1 MLSFPFFKQLDAMD
15 CGPAC
20 LKIIC
25 KYYGKSLSMK
35 FIRDK
40 CYITREGVSLL
51 DISRAAEEIG
61 LRTLSLKVSLEDLE
75 RKIPLPCI
83 IHWNYS
89 HFIVVYKITKNK
101 VYVSDPQIGLVAY
114 PKKEFSY
121 HWKKKNEKGNI
132 LALDRKTEFAK
143 IKHVEISKNL
153 SEYFNYL
160 FTYKKYFAQIFL
172 GILLTI
178 ALSLIFPV
186 ISQAIIDIGINT
198 RDLTFIYVLLIAS
211 VALTVSSVASNFM
224 QSRLMLFISDRVNI
238 SMVSDFI
245 HKLVHL
251 PLPFFER
258 KMTSDILARI
268 NDHGRIQNFIFES
281 MLGSVSSILTFTVF
295 AGLLIYYDIYLFLI
309 FSIGTILYLLW
320 ILLFLAKRRKL
331 DYLFYDASIGNQS
344 EILGLCESIKEIKSN
359 NLEQKKR
366 WDWEKS
372 RFEIYKLNVR
382 LLNLDQ
388 VQEVGATLI
397 EKLKNVLLT
406 FVSAKAVIA
415 GDMTL
420 GMMLAVQYIIGQL
433 NGPVGR
439 ILGLIQ
445 SFQDAKI
452 SLERVNEVRFEE
464 KKETPYVGV
473 KTSLPADAS
482 LALHNISYRYNSKQ
496 SLVLENINLV
506 IPSKKITAIVGES
519 GSGKSTLMKLLL
531 RLYEPTSGSIRMGDI
546 DFNSI
551 DIYEWRR
558 NSGAILQDGVLF
570 GTTILENIIL
580 DDEDVDQERLKYAI
594 RASNL
599 NDYINNQPL
608 KLYTMVGQGG
618 TGMSGG
624 QKQRILI
631 ARALYK
637 VPEFLFL
644 DEATNSLDAHN
655 EKIISDNLMSFT
667 RGKTTVIIAHRLST
681 VINAHQIVVMD
692 NGKIAE
698 VGSHEILSLKKGA
711 YYKLIENQLFVQDL
725 N

>member
-1 MLSFPFFKQLDAMD
+1 MLRFPFFKQLDTMD
-15 CGPAC
+15 CGPAS

-61 LRTLSLKVSLEDLE
+61 LRTLSLKVSIEELEK
-75 RKIPLPCI
+75 KIPLPCI

-101 VYVSDPQIGLVAY
+101 VYVSDPQIGLVTY
-114 PKKEFSY
+114 PKKEFNY
-121 HWKKKNEKGNI
+121 HWKKNNEKGNI

-143 IKHVEISKNL
+143 IANVEASKNL

-160 FTYKKYFAQIFL
+160 FAYKKYFAQIFL
-172 GILLTI
+172 GIILTI

-186 ISQAIIDIGINT
+186 ISQAIVDIGINT
-198 RDLTFIYVLLIAS
+198 RDLTFIHVLLIAS
-211 VALTVSSVASNFM
+211 VVLTVSSVASNFM
-224 QSRLMLFISDRVNI
+224 QSRLMLFISDKINI
-238 SMVSDFI
+238 NMVSDFI
-245 HKLVHL
+245 HKLIHL

-268 NDHGRIQNFIFES
+268 NDHGRIQNFVFES

-295 AGLLIYYDIYLFLI
+295 AGILIFYDVYLFLI
-309 FSIGTILYLLW
+309 FSIGTLLYILW
-320 ILLFLAKRRKL
+320 ILLFLTKRRKL
-331 DYLFYDASIGNQS
+331 DYLFYDASVRNQS
-344 EILGLCESIKEIKSN
+344 EILGLCEGIKEIKSN

-439 ILGLIQ
+439 LLGLIQ

-464 KKETPYVGV
+464 KKETSNVGIR
-473 KTSLPADAS
+473 TPIPANGSLM
-482 LALHNISYRYNSKQ
+482 LHNVSYRYHNRQ
-496 SLVLENINLV
+496 SFVLENIDLT

-531 RLYEPTSGSIRMGDI
+531 RLYEPTSGSIGISDI

-558 NSGAILQDGVLF
+558 NSGAVLQDGVLF

-580 DDEDVDQERLKYAI
+580 DDEEVDPERLKYAL

-608 KLYTMVGQGG
+608 KLYTVIGQGG

-655 EKIISDNLMSFT
+655 EKIISDNLIGFT
-667 RGKTTVIIAHRLST
+667 KGKTTVIIAHRLST
-681 VINAHQIVVMD
+681 VINAHQIVVMSK
-692 NGKIAE
+692 GKIVE
-698 VGSHEILSLKKGA
+698 VGSHEMLSLKKGA
-711 YYKLIENQLFVQDL
+711 YYKLIENQLFVQDF